1 MEYRSLG
8 RTGVKVSPLSLG
20 CWMFGERASKEES
33 VAILNASFEGGIN
46 FLDTA
51 NVYGG
56 GYGGGDGLGRSETI
70 IGEVLKDK
78 GNRDDVVIATK
89 VYMPTNPAE
98 PNSRGVSRRHIIK
111 ECEES
116 LRRLQVDHIDLYQMH
131 RLDPDVP
138 VDEPLRALDDLIR
151 SGKVRYI
158 GTSSTAAWQ
167 FVESLWVSK
176 ELGLNRFIAETPPYN
191 MLDRRIE
198 RELVP
203 MAETFGVA
211 VNPWAPIASGILT
224 GLYRRGAE
232 APEGSRLSQGAR
244 TSTMTALRLTPG
256 AYEMVEAI
264 EPLAKAH
271 GVSMGAFSLAWTMSQ
286 PGITSPITG
295 PEKLSD
301 IQDSLTAVDVTIT
314 DEDRAV
320 IDAVNPPGLMSSPF
334 YGPVNQP
341 GENQFRKHPHR
352 V

>member
-8 RTGVKVSPLSLG
+8 RTGVKVSPICLG
-20 CWMFGERASKEES
+20 AWMFGDRASKEES
-33 VAILNASFEGGIN
+33 VQILNTSFDAGIN
-46 FLDTA
+46 FLDTS
-51 NVYGG
+51 NIYGG
-56 GYGGGDGLGRSETI
+56 GLGRSESI
-70 IGEVLKDK
+70 IGEVLQSK
-78 GNRDDVVIATK
+78 GNRDEVVIATK
-89 VYMPTNPAE
+89 VYFPTNPAD
-98 PNSRGVSRRHIIK
+98 PNGRGVSRRHIIK
-111 ECEES
+111 QCEES
-116 LRRLQVDHIDLYQMH
+116 LRRLQVDYLDLYYMH
-131 RLDPDVP
+131 RLDPDIP

-151 SGKVRYI
+151 AGKIRYV

-203 MAETFGVA
+203 MAQTFGVA

-224 GLYRRGAE
+224 GLYQRGAA
-232 APEGSRLSQGAR
+232 APEGSRLAAANLSA
-244 TSTMTALRLTPG
+244 MTAKRLTPT
-256 AYEMVEAI
+256 AYDMVDAI

-271 GVSMGAFSLAWTMSQ
+271 GVSMGAFSLAWVMSQ

-301 IQDSLTAVDVTIT
+301 IQDSLTALDVQIT
-314 DEDRAV
+314 DEDCAI
-320 IDAVNPPGLMSSPF
+320 IDAVNAPGAMASPF
-334 YGPVNQP
+334 YDPVMQA
-341 GENQFRKHPHR
+341 GENQFRMHPHR